1 MLMMTIRELL
11 AQGSESLRETSES
24 PLLDA
29 EVLLM
34 HVLGFDRLSLIRNN
48 QEEVCQES
56 VNKFLQFIERRKSN
70 EPVAY
75 IVGHK
80 EFWGLDFKVTPA
92 VLIPRPDTE
101 ILLEEA
107 LMAAESIKG
116 PLRILDLGTGSGAI
130 AIAMATELR
139 KKARDFSI
147 VAVDKS
153 RAALDLAAENAA
165 TLDAIEKIRFVESDW
180 YAALPKGSKFN
191 LIISNPPYI
200 KEGDQNVSIS
210 TKFEPNSA
218 LYAGVDGLKDIKIII
233 QGLSEYLEPTGSFL
247 CEIGSDQEDLIR
259 NLVLEISPDLIKSIK
274 FIKDLAGRSR
284 VLSIKRGTEPN

>member
-1 MLMMTIRELL
+1 MMTIRELL

-116 PLRILDLGTGSGAI
+116 PLRILDLGTGSG
-130 AIAMATELR
+130 
-139 KKARDFSI
+139 
-147 VAVDKS
+147 
-153 RAALDLAAENAA
+153 
-165 TLDAIEKIRFVESDW
+165 
-180 YAALPKGSKFN
+180 
-191 LIISNPPYI
+191 
-200 KEGDQNVSIS
+200 
-210 TKFEPNSA
+210 
-218 LYAGVDGLKDIKIII
+218 
-233 QGLSEYLEPTGSFL
+233 
-247 CEIGSDQEDLIR
+247 
-259 NLVLEISPDLIKSIK
+259 
-274 FIKDLAGRSR
+274 
-284 VLSIKRGTEPN
+284 

>member
-1 MLMMTIRELL
+1 
-11 AQGSESLRETSES
+11 
-24 PLLDA
+24 
-29 EVLLM
+29 
-34 HVLGFDRLSLIRNN
+34 
-48 QEEVCQES
+48 
-56 VNKFLQFIERRKSN
+56 
-70 EPVAY
+70 
-75 IVGHK
+75 
-80 EFWGLDFKVTPA
+80 
-92 VLIPRPDTE
+92 
-101 ILLEEA
+101 
-107 LMAAESIKG
+107 
-116 PLRILDLGTGSGAI
+116 GAI

-259 NLVLEISPDLIKSIK
+259 NLVLEISPDLFKSIK

>member
-1 MLMMTIRELL
+1 MTIRELL